1 MQILRFLFCASIVCT
16 ANAQV
21 TDSQLI
27 RFDSNIH
34 RSEPSEN
41 LLKLYVNQNETEVEV
56 RIEISHSG
64 LKEIFVGKTP
74 FEYRFTASK
83 YHIYYESLDPDSL
96 VIAQLFSDR
105 YGEYRLISGN
115 GTGRWTGEMSRKG
128 IFFSTN
134 D

>member
-1 MQILRFLFCASIVCT
+1 M
-16 ANAQV
+16 
-21 TDSQLI
+21 
-27 RFDSNIH
+27 
-34 RSEPSEN
+34 
-41 LLKLYVNQNETEVEV
+41 LKLYVNQNETEVEV

-83 YHIYYESLDPDSL
+83 YHIYYESLDPNSL

-115 GTGRWTGEMSRKG
+115 GTGRWTGAMSRKG